1 MVSNM
6 VQHPSS
12 WFVNPWRRRWRALK
26 RLGTTYRVMQFCDP
40 QLHCF
45 ESLKT
50 CTFLSSI
57 KAYRKSQQDATVSQ
71 NLLFHVYVKLNM
83 FRAKHCPS
91 SGAQNCTS
99 SLWFCIRERS
109 LDVEV
114 AGRWQRMT
122 KLIVALYSFLN
133 APNSE
138 CTHHLVEVFVH
149 FLLCY
154 NLLSTVTR
162 RGPDSSVGI
171 ATGYDLNGPGIE
183 SRWRDFPRLSRPAL
197 GLTQPPVQW
206 VPSLSRG

>member
-12 WFVNPWRRRWRALK
+12 WFVDPWRWRWRALK

-83 FRAKHCPS
+83 FRAKHRPS

-99 SLWFCIRERS
+99 SLWFCIRERL

-114 AGRWQRMT
+114 AGRCPATSTSNNISRMQNQRLLV
-122 KLIVALYSFLN
+122 KLCSWWWAVCHPKHVELYIN
-133 APNSE
+133 MK
-138 CTHHLVEVFVH
+138 
-149 FLLCY
+149 
-154 NLLSTVTR
+154 
-162 RGPDSSVGI
+162 
-171 ATGYDLNGPGIE
+171 
-183 SRWRDFPRLSRPAL
+183 
-197 GLTQPPVQW
+197 
-206 VPSLSRG
+206 